1 MFAVGLSSESIHEM
15 MVLKSSTQGQLVDC
29 CGGFRSV
36 PWHSGH
42 RLSIKDSEHGVSKRR
57 DPGIQS

>member
-15 MVLKSSTQGQLVDC
+15 MVLKSSMQGPLVDC

-36 PWHSGH
+36 VWYSGH
-42 RLSIKDSEHGVSKRR
+42 RLSIKDSEHGASKRR
-57 DPGIQS
+57 DPVVQS